1 MNCYVAQPV
10 PHEPMMLPTDFAK
23 VGGNMTALIQG
34 VMEANLR
41 AMQELTRAQT
51 PQAFAEVQRR
61 SPANTWRPCRMGVMT
76 LISGCRKVP

>member
-1 MNCYVAQPV
+1 MNGYVAQPV

-61 SPANTWRPCRMGVMT
+61 FAREYVAALQDGVMT